1 VFLAEADKH
10 LADPVIDSPSSRHTR
25 VEDVDDKDN
34 YSSCSQTVEHDKKY
48 RDSNGKFE
56 KSIIGENK
64 EKGKEKMTQP
74 VVHNLR
80 RQV

>member
-1 VFLAEADKH
+1 EADKH
-10 LADPVIDSPSSRHTR
+10 LADPVIDDPSSRHTR
-25 VEDVDDKDN
+25 VEDVDNEDD

-48 RDSNGKFE
+48 RDSNGEFE
-56 KSIIGENK
+56 KSITGENK

-80 RQV
+80 RWV